1 MDQIYKDF
9 GRLFKMHRNK
19 AGYTQDDIASKV
31 GLVRTS
37 ITNIE
42 QGRQHVSLQMI
53 YQLADAVGVTP
64 QDLLPNVL
72 LVTKNDSLER
82 TLLITPI
89 DDDVKEWVRKIVS
102 KTDEANDEAKN

>member
-1 MDQIYKDF
+1 
-9 GRLFKMHRNK
+9 
-19 AGYTQDDIASKV
+19 
-31 GLVRTS
+31 
-37 ITNIE
+37 
-42 QGRQHVSLQMI
+42 MI

-64 QDLLPNVL
+64 QDLLPNVS

>member
-9 GRLFKMHRNK
+9 GRLFKMHRNT
-19 AGYTQDDIASKV
+19 AGYTQDEIATKV

-53 YQLADAVGVTP
+53 YQLANAVGVAP
-64 QDLLPNVL
+64 QELLPNVPL
-72 LVTKNDSLER
+72 TTKNDSLER

-89 DDDVKEWVRKIVS
+89 DDDIKEWVRKIVS
-102 KTDEANDEAKN
+102 NTEETNDETKN